1 LLLFLVFV
9 AAFAGRFHA
18 LDATTPQKSFTKMKK
33 ILEIIFNFVAINQN
47 NSDLTSQNQKEL

>member
-1 LLLFLVFV
+1 MHNWPFQGHFE
-9 AAFAGRFHA
+9 AKQH
-18 LDATTPQKSFTKMKK
+18 KSFTKMKK